1 MKLAWWM
8 LAGSVVSSFIMAALL
23 GAEIKLEV
31 WLGMLGP
38 LTAALVSW
46 IAMER
51 QHVRR
56 PEGLTAV
63 LIKAFAAKVIFFGG
77 YITVLVR
84 LGLVR
89 PIPFVVSF
97 IIYFLALHVVEV
109 IGLYG
114 FQAAGPMAPSGVL
127 PCKLLEMDKNK

>member
-8 LAGSVVSSFIMAALL
+8 LAGSVVSSFVVTALL
-23 GAEIKLEV
+23 GTETKLEV

-38 LTAALVSW
+38 LTAALASW

-51 QHVRR
+51 QHIRR

-63 LIKAFAAKVIFFGG
+63 LIRAFAAKAVFFGG
-77 YITVLVR
+77 YITVLMR
-84 LGLVR
+84 IGFVR

-97 IIYFLALHVVEV
+97 IIYFLALHVVV
-109 IGLYG
+109 AIGLYG
-114 FQAAGPMAPSGVL
+114 FQASGQMAPSGVL
-127 PCKLLEMDKNK
+127 RCKL

>member
-8 LAGSVVSSFIMAALL
+8 LAGSVVSSFVMTALL
-23 GAEIKLEV
+23 GAETKLEV

-38 LTAALVSW
+38 LTAALASW
-46 IAMER
+46 IVIGR
-51 QHVRR
+51 QRIRR

-63 LIKAFAAKVIFFGG
+63 LIKAFIAKVIFFGG

-84 LGLVR
+84 ARLVR

-97 IIYFLALHVVEV
+97 IIYFLALHVVEA
-109 IGLYG
+109 IGLYR
-114 FQAAGPMAPSGVL
+114 FQATGPLAPSGV
-127 PCKLLEMDKNK
+127 PRCKL